1 MRNDGFMNESV
12 KNESSALQ
20 IAELFSSIQGESTY
34 AGRPCFF
41 VRLSG
46 CPYRC
51 SYCDTLFAQD
61 FAYGREYSIDQIV
74 DEAKKSGLPLVE
86 ITGGE
91 PLAQPNAVNLMQKL
105 LDEGFEVMLETNGGF
120 DISAV
125 PQQVKRILD
134 CKLPSSRMAD
144 RNIFENYSH
153 LTARD
158 EVKFVVGSRE
168 DYDFALDVVK
178 KFKLDSKTQ
187 NLLISPVWGTVP
199 FADIVAWIL
208 EDNAPFHFQLQMHK
222 IIWGAD
228 KQGV

>member
-1 MRNDGFMNESV
+1 MADNVAKSG
-12 KNESSALQ
+12 SAVR

-46 CPYRC
+46 CSYRC

-61 FAYGREYSIDQIV
+61 FDCGRDYLISEV
-74 DEAKKSGLPLVE
+74 VEAALRSGLPLVE
-86 ITGGE
+86 VTGGE
-91 PLAQPNAVNLMQKL
+91 PLAQKNTVGLIKAL
-105 LDEGFEVMLETNGGF
+105 LEAGLEVMLETNGGF

-125 PQQVKRILD
+125 PQEVKRILD
-134 CKLPSSRMAD
+134 CKLPTSAMAD
-144 RNIFENYSH
+144 KNLYSNYQH
-153 LTARD
+153 LTAHD

-168 DYDFALDVVK
+168 DYEFACNVVCKYELDK
-178 KFKLDSKTQ
+178 KTP

-199 FADIVAWIL
+199 FDEIVKWIL
-208 EDNAPFHFQLQMHK
+208 EDNAPFRFQLQMHK

>member
-1 MRNDGFMNESV
+1 MQNTVRV
-12 KNESSALQ
+12 
-20 IAELFSSIQGESTY
+20 AELFSSIQGESTY

-61 FAYGREYSIDQIV
+61 FSYGKEMSF
-74 DEAKKSGLPLVE
+74 DEIISEIKKSGINLVE
-86 ITGGE
+86 VTGGE
-91 PLAQPNAVNLMQKL
+91 PLAQKNAVL
-105 LDEGFEVMLETNGGF
+105 LLQTLADSGFELMLETNGGF
-120 DISAV
+120 DISQI
-125 PQQVKRILD
+125 PSSVKRILD
-134 CKLPSSRMAD
+134 CKLPSSNMAD
-144 RNIFENYSH
+144 RNLYENYQY
-153 LTARD
+153 LTAHD

-168 DYDFALDVVK
+168 DYEFALNTVRKYD
-178 KFKLDSKTQ
+178 LDGKTK

-199 FADIVAWIL
+199 FEKIVEWIL
-208 EDNAPFHFQLQMHK
+208 NDNAPLRFQLQMHK

>member
-1 MRNDGFMNESV
+1 MNDNNSAL
-12 KNESSALQ
+12 SSAIR

-61 FAYGREYSIDQIV
+61 FTYGREYSIPEIIAKV
-74 DEAKKSGLPLVE
+74 KKSNLPLVE

-91 PLAQPNAVNLMQKL
+91 PLAQKNVL
-105 LDEGFEVMLETNGGF
+105 LLFDALIAEGLEVMLETNGGF
-120 DISAV
+120 DISEIPPA
-125 PQQVKRILD
+125 VKRILD
-134 CKLPSSRMAD
+134 CKLPSSQMAD
-144 RNIFENYSH
+144 RNLYTNYQY
-153 LTARD
+153 LTPHD

-168 DYDFALDVVK
+168 DYEFALNITQQYD
-178 KFKLDSKTQ
+178 LPSKTK
-187 NLLISPVWGTVP
+187 NLLISPVWGTVA
-199 FADIVAWIL
+199 FENIVEWIL
-208 EDNAPFHFQLQMHK
+208 ADNAPFRFQLQMHK
-222 IIWGAD
+222 IIWGAN

>member
-1 MRNDGFMNESV
+1 MGEV
-12 KNESSALQ
+12 LQ

-61 FAYGREYSIDQIV
+61 FAYGTEYTIADIA
-74 DEAKKSGLPLVE
+74 AKVKASGLKLVE

-91 PLAQPNAVNLMQKL
+91 PLAQPNAVKLMETL
-105 LDEGFEVMLETNGGF
+105 LADGFEVMLETNGGF
-120 DISAV
+120 DISNV
-125 PQQVKRILD
+125 PVQVKRILD
-134 CKLPSSRMAD
+134 CKLPSSKMAD
-144 RNIFENYSH
+144 RNLYANYEY
-153 LTARD
+153 LTAHD

-168 DYDFALDVVK
+168 DYEFALNVVRK
-178 KFKLDSKTQ
+178 YQLDGKTE
-187 NLLISPVWGTVP
+187 NLLISPVWGTVS
-199 FADIVAWIL
+199 FAEIVDWIL
-208 EDNAPFHFQLQMHK
+208 ADNAPFRFQLQTHK

>member
-1 MRNDGFMNESV
+1 MGEV
-12 KNESSALQ
+12 LQ

-61 FAYGREYSIDQIV
+61 FAYGTEYTIADIA
-74 DEAKKSGLPLVE
+74 AKVKASGLKLVE

-91 PLAQPNAVNLMQKL
+91 PLAQPNAVKLMETL
-105 LDEGFEVMLETNGGF
+105 LADGFEVMLETNGGF
-120 DISAV
+120 DISNV
-125 PQQVKRILD
+125 PVQVKRILD
-134 CKLPSSRMAD
+134 CKLPSSLMHEK
-144 RNIFENYSH
+144 NLYTNYQH
-153 LTARD
+153 LTSFD
-158 EVKFVVGSRE
+158 EVKFVTGSRE
-168 DYDFALDVVK
+168 DYEFALETTRK
-178 KFKLDSKTQ
+178 YNLAEKTP
-187 NLLISPVWGTVP
+187 NLLVSPVWGTVA
-199 FADIVAWIL
+199 FEKIVEWIL
-208 EDNAPFHFQLQMHK
+208 ADNAPFRFQLQMHK

>member
-1 MRNDGFMNESV
+1 MNDQNSAS
-12 KNESSALQ
+12 SSAIR

-61 FAYGREYSIDQIV
+61 FAYGREYSVPEIIAEV
-74 DEAKKSGLPLVE
+74 KKSNLPLVE

-91 PLAQPNAVNLMQKL
+91 PLAQKNVSL
-105 LDEGFEVMLETNGGF
+105 LIDALLAEGLEVMLETNGGF
-120 DISAV
+120 DISRIS
-125 PQQVKRILD
+125 PSVKRILD
-134 CKLPSSRMAD
+134 CKLPSSGMSDKNLYA
-144 RNIFENYSH
+144 NYQF
-153 LTARD
+153 LTPHD

-168 DYDFALDVVK
+168 DYEFALNITK
-178 KFKLDSKTQ
+178 KYDLPSKTK
-187 NLLISPVWGTVP
+187 NLLISPVWGTVA
-199 FADIVAWIL
+199 FGQIVEWIL
-208 EDNAPFHFQLQMHK
+208 ADNAPFRFQLQMHK

>member
-1 MRNDGFMNESV
+1 MSDAFANN
-12 KNESSALQ
+12 SSAVR

-41 VRLSG
+41 IRLSG

-61 FAYGREYSIDQIV
+61 FCYGKDYEISEVVAQ
-74 DEAKKSGLPLVE
+74 ALNSKLPLVE
-86 ITGGE
+86 VTGGE
-91 PLAQPNAVNLMQKL
+91 PLAQKNAVVLINAL
-105 LDEGFEVMLETNGGF
+105 LDAGLEVMLETNGGF

-125 PQQVKRILD
+125 PVQVKRILD
-134 CKLPSSRMAD
+134 CKLPSSGMAGK
-144 RNIFENYSH
+144 NLYANYKY
-153 LTARD
+153 LTPHD

-168 DYDFALDVVK
+168 DYEFALDIVRK
-178 KFKLDSKTQ
+178 YGLASLTG
-187 NLLISPVWGTVP
+187 NLLISPVWGTVA
-199 FADIVAWIL
+199 FDKIVEWIL
-208 EDNAPFHFQLQMHK
+208 EDNAPFRFQLQMHK